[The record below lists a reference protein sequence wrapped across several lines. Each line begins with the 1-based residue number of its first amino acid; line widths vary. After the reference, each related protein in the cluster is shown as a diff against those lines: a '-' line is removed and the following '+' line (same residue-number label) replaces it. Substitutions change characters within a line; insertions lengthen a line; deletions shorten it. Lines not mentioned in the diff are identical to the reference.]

1 MLLPTVLVFVV
12 AALAG
17 QTSVVTHPVSEV
29 SGTVERIERAG
40 RLVTIRSAD
49 GVQTAIY
56 AEPDLRAF
64 DQLERGDRVTIRF
77 YDSYIVEV
85 TPRARMKPVEDTT
98 AEAQK
103 QLNGPETTILQ
114 QLRLVV
120 TIDEIDR
127 RNNSVTYHDSSNRRV
142 LRSVEN
148 PKLLE
153 ALKVGDVVTI
163 TSTRA
168 RAASIEKR
176 R

>member
-1 MLLPTVLVFVV
+1 MLLPAVVLV
-12 AALAG
+12 ALAW
-17 QTSVVTHPVSEV
+17 QTSVVTQPISEI
-29 SGTVERIERAG
+29 SGTVEQIDRAG
-40 RLVTIRSAD
+40 RLVTIRSTD
-49 GVQTAIY
+49 GVPTPIY
-56 AEPDLRAF
+56 VEPDLPVF

-98 AEAQK
+98 ADAQK
-103 QLNGPETTILQ
+103 KRDPPEAAILQ

-127 RNNSVTYHDSSNRRV
+127 NNNTVTYHDVTNRRV
-142 LRSVEN
+142 LRSVQH

-153 ALKVGDVVTI
+153 ELKVGDVVTI
-163 TSTRA
+163 TYTRA